1 MALIAI
7 IDYDMGNLRNVERA
21 LLFAGADAKIVRSPA
36 EAAGASGVVLP
47 GVGNF
52 HDAMRNLDRAPGL
65 VVLRKLPAIAEIS
78 DFTGHRSA
86 GGHKGGSGEIY
97 IVFHGGYYSK
107 SAFGAQP

>member
-36 EAAGASGVVLP
+36 EAAGAAGVVLP

-52 HDAMRNLDRAPGL
+52 HDAMRNLDRAG
-65 VVLRKLPAIAEIS
+65 
-78 DFTGHRSA
+78 FTGFLRL
-86 GGHKGGSGEIY
+86 
-97 IVFHGGYYSK
+97 
-107 SAFGAQP
+107 